1 MMSGVDREREGSTLT
16 IKQGIND
23 ELAVLLHEVV
33 DVAKDSTNKQ

>member
-1 MMSGVDREREGSTLT
+1 MMSGVYGKREGSTLT

-33 DVAKDSTNKQ
+33 DVTKDSTNKQ